1 LNPADGAKAAVCLPV
16 KGDDDHLAVVGTN
29 RKLLIFPLTELP
41 EMTRGKGVILQR
53 YKTGGKLADI
63 KALRLADGL
72 TWTLQGGRNRTEANV
87 VEWLGKRASAGRLP
101 PNGFPR
107 PPRFT

>member
-1 LNPADGAKAAVCLPV
+1 
-16 KGDDDHLAVVGTN
+16 
-29 RKLLIFPLTELP
+29 LLIFPLTELP

-63 KALRLADGL
+63 KAIRLADGL

-87 VEWLGKRASAGRLP
+87 IEWLGKRASAGRLP